1 MLKIC
6 LLLINSSCLPKNQLL
21 FFHQRLWRRTI
32 LPMLYQQLKAL
43 YWANLLMN
51 LSTKPLY
58 KIRSRDSWSFRIT
71 KVCYLLC
78 QTPQQQ
84 QIKMKSSW
92 TNAVKFIAYLK
103 SYLIFCLSPL
113 LMMTVKKTQQ
123 QMLLKN
129 WNWLTSNFNDRLR
142 IFTALRK
149 KSGRKLTSF
158 ERRKLVW
165 EFWHL

>member
-1 MLKIC
+1 
-6 LLLINSSCLPKNQLL
+6 
-21 FFHQRLWRRTI
+21 
-32 LPMLYQQLKAL
+32 MLYQQLKAL

-58 KIRSRDSWSFRIT
+58 KIRSGDSWSFRIT
-71 KVCYLLC
+71 KVCYSTMSNTSATANQDKKLMNKCCKVHRLPQKLSDLL
-78 QTPQQQ
+78 
-84 QIKMKSSW
+84 
-92 TNAVKFIAYLK
+92 LE
-103 SYLIFCLSPL
+103 SPFDDDC
-113 LMMTVKKTQQ
+113 KKTQQ

-142 IFTALRK
+142 IFMALRK

-165 EFWHL
+165 DFWHL